1 MSGPDPAPR
10 RVWLALGSNLGDR
23 IANLRAGLDALVA
36 GGVAIDAVSPVYDTP
51 PWGVEEQPRFANAA
65 ATGTTA
71 LTAHELLALCKRAEA
86 AAGRDFDAPR
96 DGPRPLDV
104 DILLIEGEMVSG
116 AHLDVPH
123 VLLHE
128 RGFVLVPLAE
138 IAHDLEHPRLG
149 TTIAAL
155 RDALPASEVASV
167 TVLAQPGWE
176 R

>member
-1 MSGPDPAPR
+1 MR
-10 RVWLALGSNLGDR
+10 RVWLGLGGNLGDR
-23 IANLRAGLDALVA
+23 VAHLRGAIAGLREH
-36 GGVAIDAVSPVYDTP
+36 GVAIEAVSSLYETP
-51 PWGVEEQPRFANAA
+51 PWGVEDQPPFANAA
-65 ATGTTA
+65 VCGLTD
-71 LTAHELLALCKRAEA
+71 LTAHELLVLAKRLEA
-86 AAGRDFDAPR
+86 GAGRDFEAER
-96 DGPRPLDV
+96 WTARPLDV

-138 IAHDLEHPRLG
+138 IAPDLEHPRLG
-149 TTIAAL
+149 ATIAAL
-155 RDALPASEVASV
+155 RDALPASEVEGV